1 MVRQTR
7 NAANDDVSEED
18 RRAKTRAKRRAVRE
32 RRKSIP
38 VVDAVT
44 DVPPGHKK
52 CEGCTDDFRP
62 LGKGDISYTTE
73 WVPGHFVRRRHVRCK
88 YVCRCGRK
96 IVVAANPERVSEKV
110 TYGPG
115 FHAYTAISKCSDSMP
130 LYRLAKSMRRQ
141 GVDINASTLGDI
153 FHRVANA
160 LEPIYSLIMIDI
172 AKQQHLNADETTIQ
186 MLNPDKTK
194 RCYMWVFVS
203 DTSVAYLFNVSRSG
217 DVPHSLLNET
227 SGTLQVD
234 GYTGY
239 NKVTTPKSRTR
250 AGCWAHVR
258 RYFFDASETAPREA
272 EEMMAMI
279 LEMYRV
285 EYRAAEEN
293 VLRKPKHLEMRRTLT
308 KPIIERIKIWMDEQ
322 KRRDHVPKSPLMKA
336 INYAERAWDSLTVC
350 LNDVNVYLDNNTSER
365 ALRQIAIGRK
375 NYMFVGNETAGRNL
389 AINQTVIS
397 SCIMA
402 DVNPQE
408 YLTDVLI
415 RIQSHPAKLKH
426 QLLPENWKILFSKS
440 K

>member
-1 MVRQTR
+1 
-7 NAANDDVSEED
+7 
-18 RRAKTRAKRRAVRE
+18 
-32 RRKSIP
+32 
-38 VVDAVT
+38 
-44 DVPPGHKK
+44 
-52 CEGCTDDFRP
+52 
-62 LGKGDISYTTE
+62 
-73 WVPGHFVRRRHVRCK
+73 
-88 YVCRCGRK
+88 
-96 IVVAANPERVSEKV
+96 
-110 TYGPG
+110 
-115 FHAYTAISKCSDSMP
+115 
-130 LYRLAKSMRRQ
+130 
-141 GVDINASTLGDI
+141 
-153 FHRVANA
+153 
-160 LEPIYSLIMIDI
+160 
-172 AKQQHLNADETTIQ
+172 
-186 MLNPDKTK
+186 
-194 RCYMWVFVS
+194 
-203 DTSVAYLFNVSRSG
+203 
-217 DVPHSLLNET
+217 
-227 SGTLQVD
+227 
-234 GYTGY
+234 
-239 NKVTTPKSRTR
+239 
-250 AGCWAHVR
+250 
-258 RYFFDASETAPREA
+258 
-272 EEMMAMI
+272 
-279 LEMYRV
+279 MYRV

-322 KRRDHVPKSPLMKA
+322 KGRDHVPKSPLMKA